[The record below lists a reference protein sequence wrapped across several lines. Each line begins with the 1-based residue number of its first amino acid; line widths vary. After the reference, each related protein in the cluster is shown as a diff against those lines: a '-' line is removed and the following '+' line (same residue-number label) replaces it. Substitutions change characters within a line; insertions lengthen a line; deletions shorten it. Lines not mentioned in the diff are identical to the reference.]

1 MNNSI
6 TRLTDILY
14 SRVVK
19 LSPTIPATN
28 KTSLLI
34 LWKIVWFL
42 NITSKKII
50 STNPNTL

>member
-6 TRLTDILY
+6 TRFTDIFSY
-14 SRVVK
+14 RVLK
-19 LSPTIPATN
+19 LSPTIPAAN
-28 KTSLLI
+28 KISLLI
-34 LWKIVWFL
+34 LWNIVWFL